1 MEPASKSQMFF
12 AFLRVQLVF
21 FSLTI
26 TSFLILDSFF
36 NGTSTTVR
44 RVTAIVTFILSIVLL
59 FIESTIDTID
69 KDSFFED

>member
-12 AFLRVQLVF
+12 AFLRVQLVLF
-21 FSLTI
+21 ALT
-26 TSFLILDSFF
+26 TSSYLIWDSFF
-36 NGTSTTVR
+36 NEPSTTLIKI
-44 RVTAIVTFILSIVLL
+44 TAIVIFILSVILM